1 MAQTRGT
8 FSQLSD
14 NTEYRDV
21 YVLLE
26 GSLKELK
33 PVWRQYFNIET
44 SERKTE
50 ITQSYTELG
59 DVPEKPEGATYNT
72 DLIRPAFQKS
82 VTHVEFG
89 LGFEMTETAGE
100 DDRFGVLKRNTKWLA
115 YSARYVEE
123 KRAAGPLNNGF
134 STETSADGVAAFSA
148 SHVLGNGDAGRNILN
163 PGQDLSWN
171 SLTQAMIDFQTDTK
185 SDGGRF
191 IAPITSWDIVVP
203 PALEFTAARIIT
215 STLLPGVADND
226 SNVLKQR
233 RTFSIIVNPH
243 LTDTDAWFLLAA
255 DKGRHGLTSYTRVP
269 ITMVKPMED
278 ARTGN
283 VIYKV
288 RFRRSWFWRDW
299 QGSFASAGA

>member
-8 FSQLSD
+8 AAFLAD

-26 GSLKELK
+26 GALKELK
-33 PVWRQYFNIET
+33 PIWKGYYNVE
-44 SERKTE
+44 SSDRKTE
-50 ITQSYTELG
+50 ISQSYTELG
-59 DVPEKPEGATYNT
+59 DVPEKPEGLTYVT

-82 VTHVEFG
+82 VTHTEFG

-115 YSARYVEE
+115 FSARYVEE
-123 KRAAGPLNNGF
+123 KRAAAPLNNGF
-134 STETSADGVAAFSA
+134 SSETSADGVAAFSA
-148 SHVLGNGDAGRNILN
+148 SHVLGNGDTARNILN

-171 SLTQAMIDFQTDTK
+171 SLTQAMIDMQTETK
-185 SDGGRF
+185 SDGGRYVT
-191 IAPITSWDIVVP
+191 PITSWDIVVP
-203 PALEFTAARIIT
+203 PALEFTAARIIN

-226 SNVLKQR
+226 ANVLKQR
-233 RTFSIIVNPH
+233 RSFNIIVNPH
-243 LTDTDAWFLLAA
+243 LTDADAWFLLAA
-255 DKGRHGLTSYTRVP
+255 DKSRHGLMSYTRIP

-283 VIYKV
+283 TIYKV

-299 QGSFASAGA
+299 QGAFASQGA

>member
-8 FSQLSD
+8 FPQLAD

-33 PVWRQYFNIET
+33 PIWRQYFNIDN

-59 DVPEKPEGATYNT
+59 DVPEKPEGGNYAT

-123 KRAAGPLNNGF
+123 KRAAAPLNNGF

-148 SHVLGNGDAGRNILN
+148 SHVLGNGDSARNILN

-171 SLTQAMIDFQTDTK
+171 SLTQAMIDMQTETK

-191 IAPITSWDIVVP
+191 VTPITSWDIVVP
-203 PALEFTAARIIT
+203 PALEFTAARIIN

-226 SNVLKQR
+226 ANVLKQR
-233 RTFSIIVNPH
+233 RSFNIIVNPH
-243 LTDTDAWFLLAA
+243 LTDADAWFLLAA
-255 DKGRHGLTSYTRVP
+255 DKSRHGLSSYTRIP
-269 ITMVKPMED
+269 ITMTKPMED

-283 VIYKV
+283 TIYKV

-299 QGSFASAGA
+299 QGSFASQGA

>member
-8 FSQLSD
+8 APFLSD

-26 GSLKELK
+26 GALKEQ
-33 PVWRQYFNIET
+33 PAIWRKYFNVET
-44 SERKTE
+44 SDRKTE
-50 ITQSYTELG
+50 ISQSYIELG
-59 DVPEKPEGATYNT
+59 DVPEKPEGDTYAT
-72 DLIRPAFQKS
+72 DLIRPGFTKS
-82 VTHVEFG
+82 VTHTEFG

-100 DDRFGVLKRNTKWLA
+100 DDRFGVLKRNAKWLA

-123 KRAAGPLNNGF
+123 KRAALPFNNGF
-134 STETSADGVAAFSA
+134 TTETSADSVAWFSA
-148 SHVLGNGDAGRNILN
+148 SHVLGNGDAMRNILS

-171 SLTQAMIDFQTDTK
+171 SLAQAMIDAQTETK

-191 IAPITSWDIVVP
+191 VTPITSWDLILP
-203 PALEFTAARIIT
+203 PALEFTAARIIN

-226 SNVLKQR
+226 ANVLKQR
-233 RTFSIIVNPH
+233 RTFNIIVNPH
-243 LTDTDAWFLLAA
+243 LTDADAWFLLAS
-255 DKGRHGLTSYTRVP
+255 DKSRHGLQSYTRVP

-283 VIYKV
+283 TIYKV
-288 RFRRSWFWRDW
+288 RFRRSWFVRDP
-299 QGSFASAGA
+299 QNAFASAGA

>member
-8 FSQLSD
+8 AAFLAD

-26 GSLKELK
+26 GALKELK
-33 PVWRQYFNIET
+33 PIWKGYYNVE
-44 SERKTE
+44 SSDRKTE
-50 ITQSYTELG
+50 ISQSYTELG
-59 DVPEKPEGATYNT
+59 DVPEKPEGGNYAT

-82 VTHVEFG
+82 VTHTEFG

-115 YSARYVEE
+115 FSSRYVEE
-123 KRAAGPLNNGF
+123 KRAAAPLNNGF
-134 STETSADGVAAFSA
+134 STETSADGVSAFSA
-148 SHVLGNGDAGRNILN
+148 SHVLGNGDAARNILN

-171 SLTQAMIDFQTDTK
+171 SLTQAMIDMQTETK
-185 SDGGRF
+185 SDGGRYVT
-191 IAPITSWDIVVP
+191 PITSWDIVVP
-203 PALEFTAARIIT
+203 PALEFTAARIIN

-226 SNVLKQR
+226 ANVLKQR
-233 RTFSIIVNPH
+233 RSFNIVVNPH
-243 LTDTDAWFLLAA
+243 LTDADAWFLLSA
-255 DKGRHGLTSYTRVP
+255 DKSRHGLMSYTRVP

-283 VIYKV
+283 TIYKV

-299 QGSFASAGA
+299 QGAFASAGA